1 MVLSIGCSYFKAEPK
16 RIQMI
21 GFMII
26 LNPKVNELYQLLYND
41 SFVEFYN
48 FACIFFAMKNK
59 PVLAA
64 AMLSMA
70 ISIKAG
76 AVLMLPSLLGWI
88 QY

>member
-1 MVLSIGCSYFKAEPK
+1 MVLSIAGSYFKAEPK

-21 GFMII
+21 GFII
-26 LNPKVNELYQLLYND
+26 MLNPKVNELYQLLYND

-48 FACIFFAMKNK
+48 VACIYLAARNR

-64 AMLSMA
+64 VMLSLA

-76 AVLMLPSLLGWI
+76 AVLLGS
-88 QY
+88 